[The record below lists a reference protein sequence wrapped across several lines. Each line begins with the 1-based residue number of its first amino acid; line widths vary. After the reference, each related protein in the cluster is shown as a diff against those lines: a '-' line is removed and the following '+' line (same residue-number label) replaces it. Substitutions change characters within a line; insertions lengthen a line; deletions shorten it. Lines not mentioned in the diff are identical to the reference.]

1 MARQNVALAQPPQ
14 SPAKKRRSR
23 GRKRHANRE
32 APRAPAPVFDDLEQ
46 AFFAAAPPDEAASA
60 AEVESFDDLVAAGA
74 PPPDPLASV
83 RRALG
88 AARAA
93 LGRLFAPASP
103 QRSPRA

>member
-14 SPAKKRRSR
+14 SPTKKRRSR

-32 APRAPAPVFDDLEQ
+32 ASRAPAPVFDDLEQ
-46 AFFAAAPPDEAASA
+46 AFFAAAPPDEATPAGA
-60 AEVESFDDLVAAGA
+60 VESFDDLIAGPA
-74 PPPDPLASV
+74 PPDPLASV
-83 RRALG
+83 RRAFG